1 MFLRQIIKIFY
12 SIKVKLV
19 EILVVRSIRE
29 GKRMGEEN
37 LKYDLEKEEEGEQE
51 EEVVNS
57 RGKLRLKICY
67 R

>member
-1 MFLRQIIKIFY
+1 MSLRQIIKIFY

-19 EILVVRSIRE
+19 EIPAVRSIRE

-51 EEVVNS
+51 EEVANS
-57 RGKLRLKICY
+57 RGKPRLKICH

>member
-1 MFLRQIIKIFY
+1 MSLRQIIKIFY

-19 EILVVRSIRE
+19 EIPAVGSIRE
-29 GKRMGEEN
+29 GKRMAEEN

-51 EEVVNS
+51 EEVANS
-57 RGKLRLKICY
+57 RGKLRLKICH